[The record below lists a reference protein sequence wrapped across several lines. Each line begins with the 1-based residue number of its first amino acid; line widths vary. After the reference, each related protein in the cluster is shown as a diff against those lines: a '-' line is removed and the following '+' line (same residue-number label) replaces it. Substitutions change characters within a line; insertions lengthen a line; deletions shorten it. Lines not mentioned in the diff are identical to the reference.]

1 MKHEDSKERV
11 VDPESEE
18 RTVYVGNLPLAYR
31 KQDLKKLFS
40 VHGRIETVRFRCAAR
55 PDMKTTKKVAV
66 IKQKYHEE
74 RSSIAAYVR
83 FVEKAHAVSATVLNG
98 TELDGHAIR
107 VDLALAAK
115 SHDNKRAV
123 FLGNLDFKVQE
134 NEIRALFR
142 KCGEV
147 ESVRLVRDSATGIG
161 KGFGYVNFASEE
173 SVELALRLINQEVA
187 GRKVRVTR
195 AVRKAKPGKLIESNT
210 AKKGRKQEGKLKKG
224 EARPKTSTDKREAKP
239 KTSIKSQGGNKRVK
253 NFRKVKEEA
262 KSFQGVSTSTEKPK
276 KFKSNKTQKKNKIL
290 AEKLAA

>member
-1 MKHEDSKERV
+1 MQVKHEDSKERV
-11 VDPESEE
+11 VDPASEE

-31 KQDLKKLFS
+31 KQDLKKLFAA
-40 VHGRIETVRFRCAAR
+40 HGRIETVRFRCAAR

-66 IKQKYHEE
+66 IKQKFHEE
-74 RSSIAAYVR
+74 RSNIAAYVR
-83 FVEKAHAVSATVLNG
+83 FAEKQDAVAATVLNG
-98 TELDGHAIR
+98 TEIDGHAIR

-134 NEIRALFR
+134 NEIRTLFR

-195 AVRKAKPGKLIESNT
+195 AVRKAKPGKLIKSNT
-210 AKKGRKQEGKLKKG
+210 AKKGRKQGGK
-224 EARPKTSTDKREAKP
+224 DKREAKP
-239 KTSIKSQGGNKRVK
+239 KTSTKSQGGNKRVK
-253 NFRKVKEEA
+253 TFRKVKEEA